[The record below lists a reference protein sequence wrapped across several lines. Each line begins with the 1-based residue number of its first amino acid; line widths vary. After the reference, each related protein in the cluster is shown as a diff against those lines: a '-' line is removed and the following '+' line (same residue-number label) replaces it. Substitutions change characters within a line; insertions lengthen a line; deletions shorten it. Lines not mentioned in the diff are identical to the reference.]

1 MPIPGTIL
9 TYLIGITMVFITVL
23 VLVRKHFGKEVLI
36 VSEEVKEEKKEIS
49 HEPPPVAAPVPVVAP
64 AEPKPAKASPK
75 AESPKCDELKAK
87 PEKKKKR
94 GWLAATVIFLF
105 KFAIGAAIIT
115 AAWMYVWDK
124 VNTEVPRGTSFL
136 PRGSAAT
143 NARPSSYDVHMMTA
157 KMFAEKLPGKD
168 IASMLDI
175 VYCESSYRQFDK
187 DGNVLVVLNGLER
200 NKDSAVGA
208 MMIKEMH
215 RKKAESL
222 GYNIDTA
229 EGNIGYGIDL
239 FLREGYKPW
248 EECVV
253 ALAVK
258 SLNGKTTVRLI
269 EAPLIGWSDW
279 VAVGPSCHVEVKS
292 VVRAESDILQ
302 KDGTYELNILQVGV
316 KQDPFYAAKLRFATR
331 VGEVAQKVRYICT
344 E

>member
-23 VLVRKHFGKEVLI
+23 VLVRKHFGKEISVM
-36 VSEEVKEEKKEIS
+36 SEVKEEKKEVS
-49 HEPPPVAAPVPVVAP
+49 PEPTPAPAPVPVAAP
-64 AEPKPAKASPK
+64 AEPKSAKEPAKAEPQ
-75 AESPKCDELKAK
+75 KCDEPKAK
-87 PEKKKKR
+87 PEKKKR
-94 GWLAATVIFLF
+94 GWLAATIIFLF
-105 KFAIGAAIIT
+105 KLVIGVAIIT

-136 PRGSAAT
+136 PRSGTTTS
-143 NARPSSYDVHMMTA
+143 ARPSSYDVHMMVA
-157 KMFAEKLPGKD
+157 KMFSEKLAGKD

-269 EAPLIGWSDW
+269 DAPLIGWSEW
-279 VAVGPSCHVEVKS
+279 VTVGPSCHIETKG

-302 KDGTYELNILQVGV
+302 VNGTNELDVLPVGV
-316 KQDPFYAAKLRFATR
+316 KQDPFYAAKLRFATK